1 MGSNAQQ
8 QQQAAIEVVRT
19 HRPKLRSTKS
29 LCQAENMRFIH
40 EESPSKSGLSQLD
53 PVEEYKRELSKNF
66 YLPETSMEMEGPAI
80 ANFRLD
86 SSQSKPKD
94 QMVSPYLDM
103 ECGRGRRVVSGQDVK
118 PTMVA

>member
-53 PVEEYKRELSKNF
+53 PVEEYKRELSENF
-66 YLPETSMEMEGPAI
+66 CLPESRMEMDYRLVENEGLFQEYLEMGELPLCLGAI
-80 ANFRLD
+80 DLVR
-86 SSQSKPKD
+86 
-94 QMVSPYLDM
+94 
-103 ECGRGRRVVSGQDVK
+103 
-118 PTMVA
+118 T

>member
-1 MGSNAQQ
+1 MGSTQQ
-8 QQQAAIEVVRT
+8 LAAVEVVRT
-19 HRPKLRSTKS
+19 HRPKLRGTKS

-40 EESPSKSGLSQLD
+40 EESPGKSGLSQLD
-53 PVEEYKRELSKNF
+53 PVEEYKRE
-66 YLPETSMEMEGPAI
+66 EREGAAI

-86 SSQSKPKD
+86 STQSKPKD
-94 QMVSPYLDM
+94 QITSPYLDM